1 MTSKISKYI
10 IKIVIILIIFQ
21 ILTMPQTQALS
32 WEQIFNTG
40 ENFINNGK
48 SASDQQGEEVLNTSG
63 IKQASTDI
71 YTILLALGV
80 VLAVIVGG
88 ILGIQLMWGSI
99 EQQVKAK
106 EMLMPYAVGC
116 IVTFGA
122 FGLWKLAVTIFSQ
135 L

>member
-21 ILTMPQTQALS
+21 ILTMPQPQALS
-32 WEQIFNTG
+32 CEQIFNTG

>member
-10 IKIVIILIIFQ
+10 IKIVIILIISQ

>member
-32 WEQIFNTG
+32 WEQIFSTG